1 MLLEKP
7 SPICASK
14 VDEEEYSAA
23 VVDSGTAYLTLTFE
37 IYNAVTEIVLEDWNG
52 HSESFEDDPEDQEVS
67 GVASE
72 DDEGGEGE
80 DFIVYAGGNEETG
93 DGEDG
98 EDGEYGEYGEDGEM
112 VRW

>member
-1 MLLEKP
+1 
-7 SPICASK
+7 
-14 VDEEEYSAA
+14 
-23 VVDSGTAYLTLTFE
+23 
-37 IYNAVTEIVLEDWNG
+37 VTEIVLEDWNG
-52 HSESFEDDPEDQEVS
+52 HYESFEDDPEDQEVS

-98 EDGEYGEYGEDGEM
+98 EG
-112 VRW
+112 